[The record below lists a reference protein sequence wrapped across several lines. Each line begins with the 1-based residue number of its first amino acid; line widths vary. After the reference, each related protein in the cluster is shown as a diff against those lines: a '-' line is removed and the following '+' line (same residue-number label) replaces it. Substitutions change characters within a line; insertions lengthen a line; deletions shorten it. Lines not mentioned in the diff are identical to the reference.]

1 MGGLYADA
9 NISECANAGFAALG
23 VQPGS
28 PHLLGQLKELAG
40 VCGVP
45 THEATEVP
53 KISPSPAAWLASLFS
68 ECMDGFPVLP
78 NTALAPAKYGY
89 AFARRTYLYLT

>member
-1 MGGLYADA
+1 MNTQERLRPALEVARECASAVMGGLNADA

-28 PHLLGQLKELAG
+28 PHLLGQLKELAD
-40 VCGVP
+40 VCGVS

-53 KISPSPAAWLASLFS
+53 EIVPLPAAWLASTSS
-68 ECMDGFPVLP
+68 ECMD
-78 NTALAPAKYGY
+78 
-89 AFARRTYLYLT
+89 